1 MFIIFMENVHFCY
14 FYCLLNFTSLLSVNP
29 IKPISKPVQFI
40 KYIFDVNFKYHL
52 LTYRQCIFYFET
64 KKFLKKK
71 REKKNEGENLYKQNV
86 MWRTYEGNVLPPR
99 NTVKEISK
107 KWTSL
112 SRITIT
118 RQMKRFPE
126 REVDSRV
133 SFENRCSR

>member
-1 MFIIFMENVHFCY
+1 MFIISMENVHFCC
-14 FYCLLNFTSLLSVNP
+14 FYCLLNFTSLLSDNL
-29 IKPISKPVQFI
+29 IKPISLISKPVQFI
-40 KYIFDVNFKYHL
+40 RYIFDVNFTYHL
-52 LTYRQCIFYFET
+52 LTYRQCIFYFER
-64 KKFLKKK
+64 KK
-71 REKKNEGENLYKQNV
+71 EKKNEGENLYKQNV
-86 MWRTYEGNVLPPR
+86 MWRAYERNVLPPR

>member
-1 MFIIFMENVHFCY
+1 MFIISMENVHFCC
-14 FYCLLNFTSLLSVNP
+14 FYCLLNFTSLLSVDL
-29 IKPISKPVQFI
+29 IKPISLISKPVQFI
-40 KYIFDVNFKYHL
+40 TYIFDVNFTYHL
-52 LTYRQCIFYFET
+52 LTYRQCIFYFERE
-64 KKFLKKK
+64 KK
-71 REKKNEGENLYKQNV
+71 RKKNEGENLYKQNV
-86 MWRTYEGNVLPPR
+86 MWRAYERNVLPPR

>member
-1 MFIIFMENVHFCY
+1 MFIIFMENVHFCC

-64 KKFLKKK
+64 KE
-71 REKKNEGENLYKQNV
+71 RKKNEGENLYKQNV
-86 MWRTYEGNVLPPR
+86 MWRAYEGNVLPPR

-107 KWTSL
+107 KVNEPLANYDYEADEKVSRTWSGL
-112 SRITIT
+112 S
-118 RQMKRFPE
+118 
-126 REVDSRV
+126 
-133 SFENRCSR
+133 C